1 MNSLMIKDVPKS
13 ERPRERMLN
22 SGPDGCT
29 NQDLLAILLGSGS
42 KTESV
47 LQLAARI
54 LQTFDGLKRMKEAT
68 IHELM
73 EIHGIGEAKAVQLRA
88 ALELGKRI
96 QAVPSEDRYVI
107 RSPEDASNYVMNDM
121 RHLSQEHF
129 VVMYLNT
136 KNEIIHYQ
144 TIFIGSLNSS
154 IVHPREIFKEAF
166 RYSAASMICAHNHP
180 SGDTAPSPEDIDV
193 TKRLVKAGRT
203 IGIEVLDHLI
213 IGDNRYCSLKDKGYI

>member
-1 MNSLMIKDVPKS
+1 MIKDVPKS

-96 QAVPSEDRYVI
+96 QSVPSEDRYVI

-144 TIFIGSLNSS
+144 TIFVGSLNSS

>member
-1 MNSLMIKDVPKS
+1 MIKDVPKS